1 MNKPLRRIAIFC
13 GLLVL
18 ALLIRDNWIQYVQ
31 ADSLKKDTKNR
42 RVAIARYATPR
53 GDIIVDGNPIT
64 GSTKTSGDDFNDF
77 EYKRTYKDGA
87 MWAPVT
93 GYASQAFGA
102 TQLESIEDGIL
113 TGNDDRLFF
122 RRTLDMITGK
132 KQEGGNVVTTLNAA
146 AQKAAYSGLLKQG
159 KGAVAA
165 IDPETGAILALA
177 STPSYDPS
185 SFAGNSLK
193 ADGKAWEKL
202 QKKNNPDD
210 PMQNRALRE
219 IYPPGSTFKVVT
231 AAAALEKGIY
241 NSADEKTDSPL
252 PYTLPDS
259 TTELKNE
266 GNIPCKDA
274 TLREALRVSCN
285 TVFGKL
291 GVDVG
296 KEDMLETAKKFGF
309 NEEQFVPIR
318 SSASNFPEK
327 MDRPQTALSSIGQF
341 ETATTPLQMAMVA
354 SAIANDGTLMKPYM
368 VDKLQAPGLDV
379 IEQTEPSKM
388 SEPLSEK
395 NAQIL
400 QSMMETVVKEGTGTK
415 GQINEAGV
423 TVGGKTGTAQRGVDN
438 SENPYAWF
446 ISYAKLDDG
455 SSPVAVAVVVED
467 ESANRDDISGGGLA
481 APIAKDVMKAVIDS
495 KK

>member
-18 ALLIRDNWIQYVQ
+18 ALLIRDNWLQYVQ
-31 ADSLKKDTKNR
+31 ADTLRTDPKNR
-42 RVAIARYATPR
+42 RVAIERYATPR

-64 GSTKTSGDDFNDF
+64 GSTKTSGDSFNDF

-122 RRTLDMITGK
+122 RNTLDMITGK
-132 KQEGGNVVTTLNAA
+132 AKQGGNVVTTLNAA
-146 AQKAAYSGLLKQG
+146 AQKAAYDGLLKQG

-185 SFAGNSLK
+185 TFAGNSTSV
-193 ADGKAWEKL
+193 DGKAWTKL
-202 QKKNNPDD
+202 QKKSDPND
-210 PMQNRALRE
+210 PMLNRALRE
-219 IYPPGSTFKVVT
+219 TYPPGSTFKVVT
-231 AAAALEKGIY
+231 AAAALENGLYK
-241 NSADEKTDSPL
+241 SAEEKTDSPL
-252 PYTLPDS
+252 PYTLPDT

-266 GNIPCKDA
+266 GNIPCKNA
-274 TLREALRVSCN
+274 TMREALRVSCN
-285 TVFGKL
+285 TVFGKIGADL
-291 GVDVG
+291 GKD
-296 KEDMLETAKKFGF
+296 KMLAEAEKFGF
-309 NEEQFVPIR
+309 NSEQFTPVR
-318 SSASNFPEK
+318 SSASVFPDD
-327 MDRPQTALSSIGQF
+327 MDKPQTALSSIGQF

-354 SAIANDGTLMKPYM
+354 SAVANNGTLMKPYM

-379 IEQTEPSKM
+379 IEQTEPEKM
-388 SEPLSEK
+388 SEPLSSE

-400 QSMMETVVKEGTGTK
+400 QSMMETVVKDGTGTNA
-415 GQINEAGV
+415 QINEDGI
-423 TVGGKTGTAQRGVDN
+423 TVGGKTGTAQHGVDN

-446 ISYAKLDDG
+446 ISYAKLSDG

-481 APIAKDVMKAVIDS
+481 APIARNVMKAVIDS
-495 KK
+495 TK